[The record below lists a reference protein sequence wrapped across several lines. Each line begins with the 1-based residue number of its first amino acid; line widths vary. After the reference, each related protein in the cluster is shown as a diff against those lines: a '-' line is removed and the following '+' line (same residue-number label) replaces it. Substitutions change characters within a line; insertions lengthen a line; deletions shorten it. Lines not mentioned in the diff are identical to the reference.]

1 MQVSQQDLDRAA
13 ERGVISPEQA
23 RALWH
28 DLNSQLS
35 NRPSFTANHVAYY
48 LGALIV
54 IGAMGWFMNRAWE
67 QFGGLTLCLIAVVYG
82 CVFFAFGSRL
92 WQRVE
97 FRIPAGLLIT
107 MAVCMAPLAV
117 YGLERGFGLWPQS
130 DPGIYRGFHEWIKGS
145 WVFMEVATIT
155 AGAAAL
161 SRFRFPFITAPIAF
175 SLWYLSMDI
184 APLLLGEHLSWRQQ
198 AKVTLVFGLVV
209 LFATYFIDRRTK
221 DDYAFWGYLFGALS
235 FWGGLSSLDSNNE
248 WSKFAYFLINLLL
261 IFLSVLVKR
270 RIFLVLGAV
279 GVMGYFGHLAAVV
292 FRDSWLFPFA
302 LSALGLAIMYLAYK
316 YQRNSARI
324 DAYFDSVFPPQWKQ
338 YLPRYR

>member
-1 MQVSQQDLDRAA
+1 MKAWWTTSSGRSASRRPTSPIPSSSCSQSRTELESGGSSSKRPTMQVSQQDLDRAA

-28 DLNSQLS
+28 DLTSQLS

-184 APLLLGEHLSWRQQ
+184 APLLLGEHLSWGSRQRLLWFL
-198 AKVTLVFGLVV
+198 AWSFCLRLTSSTAEPRTITRFGDIYLA
-209 LFATYFIDRRTK
+209 LC
-221 DDYAFWGYLFGALS
+221 LFGEGS
-235 FWGGLSSLDSNNE
+235 RPS
-248 WSKFAYFLINLLL
+248 
-261 IFLSVLVKR
+261 
-270 RIFLVLGAV
+270 
-279 GVMGYFGHLAAVV
+279 
-292 FRDSWLFPFA
+292 
-302 LSALGLAIMYLAYK
+302 
-316 YQRNSARI
+316 
-324 DAYFDSVFPPQWKQ
+324 
-338 YLPRYR
+338 